1 MNSGNAFVALVS
13 AGLTGGLAGFVLHR
27 FVSWLLDELEADGDS
42 QDSQVRELGKQEVRR
57 SAPRYRNLT
66 SVCCCFV
73 AMGIVWWEVIYQG
86 LLPHNVAGPSST
98 SPALLTRACGHL
110 IFFWFLAAAAWVDIR
125 YRVIPDIITTP
136 GVVSGLIALAIFP
149 EILLPVPVITERSFA
164 AATLTA
170 DFLVAW
176 GPLNLSKAIESSVL
190 HLVTIVAIFVLWW
203 VVCTS
208 RWTIGNRG
216 VSKGVV
222 QQVIQCI
229 REPRNVVLVLGMA
242 ILFVVNWLGGVRLA
256 AIESGMIGLS
266 VSAGIVWFTR
276 AGASVAL
283 GREAMGMGDVTLMA
297 MVGVWLGWQPAVVI
311 FFLATFIGLVHGL
324 FQLVMHRDNELPFG
338 PSLCLAAALV
348 TLFWQPVWAWVSL
361 LFDDVVQLG
370 TVLALVVV
378 LTAVTL
384 FLWRWLRG
392 KMQSTI

>member
-1 MNSGNAFVALVS
+1 MNSGNTFVALLS
-13 AGLTGGLAGFVLHR
+13 AGLIGGLAGFVLYR
-27 FVSWLLDELEADGDS
+27 FVRWLLDEIEAEEGR
-42 QDSQVRELGKQEVRR
+42 QDSQVRGVGKQEIGKSVSRC
-57 SAPRYRNLT
+57 RNVIVVGCGL
-66 SVCCCFV
+66 V

-98 SPALLTRACGHL
+98 SAALLTRAWGHF

-125 YRVIPDIITTP
+125 YRVIPDVITTP
-136 GVVSGLIALAIFP
+136 GVVCGLIALAVFP
-149 EILLPVPVITERSFA
+149 EMLLPVPVITERSFA

-176 GPLNLSKAIESSVL
+176 GPLNLSKAIDSSVV
-190 HLVTIVAIFVLWW
+190 HLLTIIALFVLWW

-208 RWTIGNRG
+208 RWTVENKE

-222 QQVIQCI
+222 QKMNQCI
-229 REPRNVVLVLGMA
+229 REPRNVVLVLGIG
-242 ILFVVNWLGGVRLA
+242 ILCVMNWLGGARLA
-256 AIESGMIGLS
+256 AIESGMIGLA

-311 FFLATFIGLVHGL
+311 FFLATFIGLLHGL

-338 PSLCLAAALV
+338 PSLCLAAVLV
-348 TLFWQPVWAWVSL
+348 TLLWQPVWAWASVF
-361 LFDDVVQLG
+361 FDDIVQLG
-370 TVLALVVV
+370 TVLGLVVV

-384 FLWRWLRG
+384 FLWQWLRG
-392 KMQSTI
+392 KMHTTV

>member
-1 MNSGNAFVALVS
+1 MNSGNTFVALLS
-13 AGLTGGLAGFVLHR
+13 AGLIGSLAGFVLHC
-27 FVSWLLDELEADGDS
+27 FVRWLLDELEAEEGG
-42 QDSQVRELGKQEVRR
+42 QDSQVREFRKQEIGK
-57 SAPRYRNLT
+57 SAPRCRNVIVVGCGL
-66 SVCCCFV
+66 V

-86 LLPHNVAGPSST
+86 LLPHNVAGPSSA
-98 SPALLTRACGHL
+98 SAALFTRAWGHL

-125 YRVIPDIITTP
+125 YRVIPDVITTP
-136 GVVSGLIALAIFP
+136 GVVCGLIALAVFP
-149 EILLPVPVITERSFA
+149 EMLLPVPVITERSFA
-164 AATLTA
+164 AATLTS

-176 GPLNLSKAIESSVL
+176 GPLNLSKAIDSSVL
-190 HLVTIVAIFVLWW
+190 HLLTIIALFVLWW

-208 RWTIGNRG
+208 RWTIENKE

-222 QQVIQCI
+222 QKLNQCI
-229 REPRNVVLVLGMA
+229 REPRNVVLVLGIG
-242 ILFVVNWLGGVRLA
+242 ILCAVNWLGGVRLA
-256 AIESGMIGLS
+256 AIESGMIGLA